1 MELAVAVGDVV
12 QAPKDENLARGE
24 GDARDDDLAEEAHA
38 TLSAMFLGLATRRVP
53 VATAE
58 Q

>member
-1 MELAVAVGDVV
+1 MELAVVVGDVV

-24 GDARDDDLAEEAHA
+24 GAARDDDLTGEAHA
-38 TLSAMFLGLATRRVP
+38 TLSAISLGLAIRRVP